1 MPKPRKS
8 LFAKPYVEIIGRLI
22 ERRKALGL
30 TQWDLATAYGEDQS
44 FISRIERCQ
53 RRLDVYEFTVM
64 CRILDVDPGVF
75 LRPVWEGTAVPVLP
89 PRTETGGTQSQ
100 DEPG

>member
-8 LFAKPYVEIIGRLI
+8 LFADPYIEIIHRLI
-22 ERRKALGL
+22 ERRKALGV
-30 TQWDLATAYGEDQS
+30 TQWDLAKAYGEDQS

-64 CRILDVDPGVF
+64 CRILNIDPSEL
-75 LRPVWEGTAVPVLP
+75 LRPIWESADVPIFLKQKNW
-89 PRTETGGTQSQ
+89 E
-100 DEPG
+100 

>member
-8 LFAKPYVEIIGRLI
+8 LFADPYIEIVHRLI
-22 ERRKALGL
+22 ERRKALGV
-30 TQWDLATAYGEDQS
+30 TQWDLAKAYGEDQS

-64 CRILDVDPGVF
+64 CRILGVEPGEF
-75 LRPVWEGTAVPVLP
+75 LRPVWESTEVKMLP
-89 PRTETGGTQSQ
+89 DISNREIG
-100 DEPG
+100 